1 MAIIGISLFEKV
13 KLLSLFVNELACLI
27 HIQAK
32 AGVDEPHH
40 YVLSLTI
47 LLSPTPLYFPFT
59 SLRQFLEMKIYQL
72 PVWAWSCILSGY
84 DILSRYPR
92 TNSAFF
98 MVQIIDDI
106 IVENISF

>member
-59 SLRQFLEMKIYQL
+59 SLRQFLRRNED
-72 PVWAWSCILSGY
+72 S
-84 DILSRYPR
+84 
-92 TNSAFF
+92 TNCLYGHGVVFF
-98 MVQIIDDI
+98 PATTFSPDTHGPTPH
-106 IVENISF
+106 FLWYK

>member
-27 HIQAK
+27 HVQAK

-40 YVLSLTI
+40 YVLSLTT

-59 SLRQFLEMKIYQL
+59 SLRQFLRRNEDLPIACMGMELYSFRLRHSLPIPTDQL
-72 PVWAWSCILSGY
+72 RIFYG
-84 DILSRYPR
+84 
-92 TNSAFF
+92 TN
-98 MVQIIDDI
+98 
-106 IVENISF
+106 NR